1 MGFKDKIDIVNQK
14 INRFISFVSEKIKD
28 FPNLSLG
35 EQISY
40 PAIGLGFIL
49 IITSVVMFII

>member
-1 MGFKDKIDIVNQK
+1 MGFKEQIDGLNRS
-14 INRFISFVSEKIKD
+14 INGFFSFIGGKLKN
-28 FPNLSLG
+28 FPNLSIG

-49 IITSVVMFII
+49 ILTSIVLFII